1 MRVIDARISKII
13 GSIDREF
20 RIPVMEAVQ
29 NCDGSYLSFQEELS
43 SQVWDYRDL
52 PVQEI
57 LDRVAYDVA

>member
-20 RIPVMEAVQ
+20 RVPVMEAVK
-29 NCDGSYLSFQEELS
+29 NCDGSLLSFQEELS